1 MEEKAKQIIIDA
13 LREAVLSLAGE
24 MGWDS
29 KLLPDPELEKPRNPE
44 FGDWATNIALR
55 LASLFK
61 ANPRVLAEK
70 ICQGLKIPENILEG
84 IEIAGPGF
92 INFRFNLNW
101 FREVVREILRKDKD
115 FGRLNIGAGKRVQVE
130 FVSANPTGPLHVGH
144 GRGAAVGDSLA
155 SILEFGGYEVEREY
169 YINDAGLQMDMLGE
183 SVRSR
188 YFELLGKPEE
198 APFPEDGYKGEYIY
212 DIAREII
219 NKDGEKWLT
228 VPKEESLPY
237 FRSYAGERILD
248 GIKKD
253 LENFGVKFDLW
264 FSEKSLYERSE
275 VEKTIAYLKEKGFIY
290 EKDGALWFKS
300 SMFGDEKDRV
310 VVRSNGVPTYLASDI
325 AYHRNKYERGFDIVI
340 DIWGADHH
348 GYIPRMKAAVQA
360 LDKDPESLQI
370 LLIQFVTLLRGGKPV
385 SMSTRAGEFITLAEV
400 VEEVGKDA
408 ARYMFLT
415 RKCDSH
421 LEFDLEVA
429 KRQSEENPVYY
440 VQYAHARI
448 CSLFEQAKERGI
460 SIPDLSSVSLEPLV
474 EQEEFELLKVLSEAE
489 GELSIAVREF
499 APHRIPHYLQRLASA
514 FHSFYNKHPILSA
527 SPELR
532 NARLALSKAVSIVIR
547 NFLSLIGVS
556 APERM

>member
-1 MEEKAKQIIIDA
+1 M
-13 LREAVLSLAGE
+13 
-24 MGWDS
+24 
-29 KLLPDPELEKPRNPE
+29 
-44 FGDWATNIALR
+44 
-55 LASLFK
+55 
-61 ANPRVLAEK
+61 
-70 ICQGLKIPENILEG
+70 
-84 IEIAGPGF
+84 
-92 INFRFNLNW
+92 
-101 FREVVREILRKDKD
+101 
-115 FGRLNIGAGKRVQVE
+115 
-130 FVSANPTGPLHVGH
+130 
-144 GRGAAVGDSLA
+144 
-155 SILEFGGYEVEREY
+155 
-169 YINDAGLQMDMLGE
+169 
-183 SVRSR
+183 
-188 YFELLGKPEE
+188 
-198 APFPEDGYKGEYIY
+198 
-212 DIAREII
+212 
-219 NKDGEKWLT
+219 
-228 VPKEESLPY
+228 
-237 FRSYAGERILD
+237 
-248 GIKKD
+248 
-253 LENFGVKFDLW
+253 
-264 FSEKSLYERSE
+264 YERSE

-499 APHRIPHYLQRLASA
+499 APHRIPPL
-514 FHSFYNKHPILSA
+514 FTEVGFSFSL
-527 SPELR
+527 
-532 NARLALSKAVSIVIR
+532 
-547 NFLSLIGVS
+547 FL
-556 APERM
+556 

>member
-1 MEEKAKQIIIDA
+1 MEERIKGIILEA
-13 LREAVLSLAGE
+13 LKKAVLSLAEE
-24 MGWDS
+24 MGWDPM
-29 KLLPDPELEKPRNPE
+29 LLPEPELEKPRKPD
-44 FGDWATNIALR
+44 FGDWATNVAMKIGSA
-55 LASLFK
+55 FK
-61 ANPRVLAEK
+61 VSPREVAEK
-70 ICQGLKIPENILEG
+70 ISRRLDLPKDVLKD

-92 INFRFNLNW
+92 INFRFNFDW
-101 FREVVREILRKDKD
+101 FKNLVREILKKDKD
-115 FGRLNIGAGKRVQVE
+115 FGRLDIGKGKRVQVE

-155 SILEFGGYEVEREY
+155 SILEFGGYDVEREY
-169 YINDAGLQMDMLGE
+169 YINDAGLQMEILGN
-183 SVRSR
+183 SVRAR
-188 YFELLGKPEE
+188 YFELLGRPQD

-219 NKDGEKWLT
+219 EKDGDKWLSL
-228 VPKEESLPY
+228 PKEESLPY
-237 FRSYAGERILD
+237 FRNYACNRILE

-253 LENFGVKFDLW
+253 LEDFGVKYDVW
-264 FSEKSLYERSE
+264 FSEKSLYEKGE
-275 VEKTIAYLKEKGFIY
+275 VDRTIAYLKNMGFIY

-300 SMFGDEKDRV
+300 TLFGDEKDRV
-310 VVRSNGVPTYLASDI
+310 VVRSNGAPTYLASDI
-325 AYHRNKYERGFDIVI
+325 AYHKNKYERGFDMVI

-360 LDKDPESLQI
+360 LGKSPDALQI
-370 LLIQFVTLLRGGKPV
+370 LLIQFVTLLRDGKPV
-385 SMSTRAGEFITLAEV
+385 SMSTRAGEFVTLAEV
-400 VEEVGKDA
+400 VAEVGKDA

-421 LEFDLEVA
+421 LDFDLELA

-460 SIPDLSSVSLEPLV
+460 SVPDLATVSLDVLV
-474 EQEEFELLKVLSEAE
+474 EPEELDILKLLSEAE
-489 GELSIAVREF
+489 GEIAIAIREL
-499 APHRIPHYLQRLASA
+499 APHRIPYYLQKLASA
-514 FHSFYNKHPILSA
+514 FHSFYNRHPILSA
-527 SPELR
+527 SAEIR
-532 NARLALSKAVSIVIR
+532 NARLALSKAVGIVIR

>member
-1 MEEKAKQIIIDA
+1 
-13 LREAVLSLAGE
+13 
-24 MGWDS
+24 
-29 KLLPDPELEKPRNPE
+29 
-44 FGDWATNIALR
+44 
-55 LASLFK
+55 
-61 ANPRVLAEK
+61 
-70 ICQGLKIPENILEG
+70 
-84 IEIAGPGF
+84 
-92 INFRFNLNW
+92 
-101 FREVVREILRKDKD
+101 
-115 FGRLNIGAGKRVQVE
+115 
-130 FVSANPTGPLHVGH
+130 
-144 GRGAAVGDSLA
+144 
-155 SILEFGGYEVEREY
+155 
-169 YINDAGLQMDMLGE
+169 
-183 SVRSR
+183 
-188 YFELLGKPEE
+188 
-198 APFPEDGYKGEYIY
+198 
-212 DIAREII
+212 
-219 NKDGEKWLT
+219 
-228 VPKEESLPY
+228 
-237 FRSYAGERILD
+237 

-514 FHSFYNKHPILSA
+514 FHSFYNKHPILS
-527 SPELR
+527 
-532 NARLALSKAVSIVIR
+532 
-547 NFLSLIGVS
+547 
-556 APERM
+556 

>member
-1 MEEKAKQIIIDA
+1 MEEKIKGIILEA
-13 LREAVLSLAGE
+13 LKKAILSLASE
-24 MGWDS
+24 MGWDI
-29 KLLPDPELEKPRNPE
+29 KLLPEPELEKPRKPE
-44 FGDWATNIALR
+44 FGDWATNIAMKIG
-55 LASLFK
+55 SLFK
-61 ANPRVLAEK
+61 VNPREVAERISQRLEVPK
-70 ICQGLKIPENILEG
+70 DILKG
-84 IEIAGPGF
+84 FEIAGPGF
-92 INFRFNLNW
+92 INFRFNFDW
-101 FREVVREILRKDKD
+101 FKEFVREILRKDQD
-115 FGRLNIGAGKRVQVE
+115 FGRLDLGKGKKVQVE

-169 YINDAGLQMDMLGE
+169 YINDAGLQMEILGN

-188 YFELLGKPEE
+188 YFELLGRSQE

-219 NKDGEKWLT
+219 DKDGDKWLN
-228 VPKEESLPY
+228 VPEKESLTY
-237 FRSYAGERILD
+237 FRNYACERILE

-253 LENFGVKFDLW
+253 LEDFGVKYDVW
-264 FSEKSLYERSE
+264 FSEKSLYENGE
-275 VEKTIAYLKEKGFIY
+275 VEAAIAYLRERGFIY

-300 SMFGDEKDRV
+300 TLFGDEKDRV
-310 VVRSNGVPTYLASDI
+310 VVRSNGAPTYLASDI
-325 AYHRNKYERGFDIVI
+325 AYHKNKYERGFDIVI

-360 LDKDPESLQI
+360 LGRSSDSLQI
-370 LLIQFVTLLRGGKPV
+370 LLIQFVTLLRDGKPV
-385 SMSTRAGEFITLAEV
+385 SMSTRAGEFVTLAEV
-400 VEEVGKDA
+400 VAEVGKDA

-421 LEFDLEVA
+421 LEFDLELA

-460 SIPDLSSVSLEPLV
+460 PIPDLSKVPLDLLV
-474 EQEEFELLKVLSEAE
+474 EPEEIELLKVLSEAE
-489 GELSIAVREF
+489 GEISIAVREL
-499 APHRIPHYLQRLASA
+499 APHRIPYYLQKLSAA
-514 FHSFYNKHPILSA
+514 FHSFYNRHPILSA
-527 SPELR
+527 SQDLR
-532 NARLALSKAVSIVIR
+532 NARLALSKAVGIVIR

>member
-1 MEEKAKQIIIDA
+1 MEEKIKQVIIEA
-13 LREAVLSLAGE
+13 LRKASVSLASE
-24 MGWDS
+24 MGWAFD
-29 KLLPDPELEKPRNPE
+29 LLPEPELEKPRNPE
-44 FGDWATNIALR
+44 FGDWATNIALKIG
-55 LASLFK
+55 SVFK
-61 ANPRVLAEK
+61 VNPRMVAEK
-70 ICQGLKIPENILEG
+70 ICQKLDLPKDALKG
-84 IEIAGPGF
+84 FEIAGPGF
-92 INFRFNLNW
+92 INFRFNFDW
-101 FREVVREILRKDKD
+101 FKEVVREILRKDRD

-155 SILEFGGYEVEREY
+155 SILEFGGYEVQREY
-169 YINDAGLQMDMLGE
+169 YINDAGLQMDILGE
-183 SVRSR
+183 SVRAR
-188 YFELLGKPEE
+188 YFELLGRSED

-212 DIAREII
+212 EIAKEII
-219 NKDGEKWLT
+219 DRDGKKWLE
-228 VPKEESLPY
+228 VPKEESLPF
-237 FRSYAGERILD
+237 FRSYAGERILE

-253 LENFGVKFDLW
+253 LENFGVEFDVW
-264 FSEKSLYERSE
+264 FSEKTLYEKGE
-275 VEKTIAYLKEKGFIY
+275 VARTIAYLKEKGFVY

-300 SMFGDEKDRV
+300 SLFGDEKDRV
-310 VVRSNGVPTYLASDI
+310 VVRSNGAPTYLASDI
-325 AYHRNKYERGFDIVI
+325 AYHKNKYERGFDIVI

-360 LDKDPESLQI
+360 LGRDPESLQI
-370 LLIQFVTLLRGGKPV
+370 LLIQFVTLLREGKPV

-429 KRQSEENPVYY
+429 KKQSEENPVYY

-460 SIPDLSSVSLEPLV
+460 PLPDLTTVSLNPLV
-474 EQEEFELLKVLSEAE
+474 EEEELELLKVLSEAE
-489 GELSIAVREF
+489 GELSIAVKEL
-499 APHRIPHYLQRLASA
+499 APHRIPYYLQRLASA
-514 FHSFYNKHPILSA
+514 FHSFYNRHPILSA
-527 SPELR
+527 PEELR
-532 NARLALSKAVSIVIR
+532 NARLALSKAVGIVIR

>member
-1 MEEKAKQIIIDA
+1 MEEKIKGIILEA
-13 LREAVLSLAGE
+13 LKKAILSLASE
-24 MGWDS
+24 MGWDI
-29 KLLPDPELEKPRNPE
+29 KLLPEPELEKPRKPE
-44 FGDWATNIALR
+44 FGDWATNIAMKIG
-55 LASLFK
+55 SLFK
-61 ANPRVLAEK
+61 VNPREVAERISQRLEVPK
-70 ICQGLKIPENILEG
+70 DILKG
-84 IEIAGPGF
+84 FEIAGPGF
-92 INFRFNLNW
+92 INFRFNFDW
-101 FREVVREILRKDKD
+101 FKEFVREILRKDQD
-115 FGRLNIGAGKRVQVE
+115 FGRLDLGKGKKVQVE

-169 YINDAGLQMDMLGE
+169 YINDAGLQMEILGN

-188 YFELLGKPEE
+188 YFELLGRSQE

-219 NKDGEKWLT
+219 DKDGDKWLN
-228 VPKEESLPY
+228 VPEKESLTY
-237 FRSYAGERILD
+237 FRNYACERILE

-253 LENFGVKFDLW
+253 LEDFGVKYDVW
-264 FSEKSLYERSE
+264 FSEKSLYENGE
-275 VEKTIAYLKEKGFIY
+275 VEAAIAYLRERGFIY

-300 SMFGDEKDRV
+300 TLFGDEKDRV
-310 VVRSNGVPTYLASDI
+310 VVRYKGAPTYIYSDI
-325 AYHRNKYERGFDIVI
+325 AYHKNKYERGFDIVI

-360 LDKDPESLQI
+360 LGRSSDSLQI
-370 LLIQFVTLLRGGKPV
+370 LLIQFVTLLRDGKPV
-385 SMSTRAGEFITLAEV
+385 SMSTRAGEFVTLAEV
-400 VEEVGKDA
+400 VAEVGKDA

-421 LEFDLEVA
+421 LEFDLELA

-460 SIPDLSSVSLEPLV
+460 PIPDLSKVPLDLLV
-474 EQEEFELLKVLSEAE
+474 EPEEIELLKVLSEAE
-489 GELSIAVREF
+489 GEISIAVREL
-499 APHRIPHYLQRLASA
+499 APHRIPYYLQKLSAA
-514 FHSFYNKHPILSA
+514 FHSFYNRHPILSA
-527 SPELR
+527 SQDLR
-532 NARLALSKAVSIVIR
+532 NARLALSKAVGIVIR